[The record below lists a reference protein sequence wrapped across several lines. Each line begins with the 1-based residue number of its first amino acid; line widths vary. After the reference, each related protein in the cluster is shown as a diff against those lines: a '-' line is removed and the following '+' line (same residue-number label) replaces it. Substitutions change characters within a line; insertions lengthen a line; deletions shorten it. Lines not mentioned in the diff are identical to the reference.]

1 MLLEPDPLQR
11 LGVPLE
17 AEAALALLELGYP
30 APNKWGDGNRVMAI
44 LDTET
49 GRIVDQY
56 GNALSA

>member
-17 AEAALALLELGYP
+17 TEASLALLELGYP
-30 APNKWGDGNRVMAI
+30 APDKWGDGNRIMAI

-49 GRIVDQY
+49 GRIIDQY
-56 GNALSA
+56 GRTLSA